1 LIREE
6 NEATPAVLAHPGA
19 RPRPEEEVPT
29 MREGT
34 RTALL
39 VEGQLDEGI
48 VKRATAA
55 AEQAPP
61 EHRVRAGLE
70 ALIEVAETDPAAARS
85 ALRELRTDPLRLS
98 RLEAWLGGDPDRT
111 TFGLGAA
118 IQLVDTELA
127 SATPDLEGLIPDLV
141 RWLEG
146 EW

>member
-1 LIREE
+1 
-6 NEATPAVLAHPGA
+6 
-19 RPRPEEEVPT
+19 

-39 VEGQLDEGI
+39 AEGQLEEGI

-55 AEQAPP
+55 AEGAPP
-61 EHRVRAGLE
+61 EARVRVGLE

-85 ALRELRTDPLRLS
+85 ALRELRTDHLRLS
-98 RLEAWLGGDPDRT
+98 RLETWLGGDPDRA

-118 IQLVDTELA
+118 IQLTETEL
-127 SATPDLEGLIPDLV
+127 SSPNPDLEGLVPELL

-146 EW
+146 DW

>member
-1 LIREE
+1 
-6 NEATPAVLAHPGA
+6 
-19 RPRPEEEVPT
+19 

-48 VKRATAA
+48 VKGATAA
-55 AEQAPP
+55 AEEASP
-61 EHRVRAGLE
+61 EDRVRVGLE
-70 ALIEVAETDPAAARS
+70 ALIETAETDPAAARS
-85 ALRELRTDPLRLS
+85 ALHEFRADHVRLAQV
-98 RLEAWLGGDPDRT
+98 EAWLGGDPDRT

-127 SATPDLEGLIPDLV
+127 SATPDLERLVPDLL

-146 EW
+146 DW